1 LPESTSRNLRESGRR
16 QGFFRLEKE
25 NTLNVKFGSSQLQSM
40 ELKYC
45 ERCGNI
51 WLRQSGSARTQCAPC
66 TRAEAAILDGPVS
79 FLRLWTRLRAEVQA

>member
-1 LPESTSRNLRESGRR
+1 MQTKFETSQMGN
-16 QGFFRLEKE
+16 
-25 NTLNVKFGSSQLQSM
+25 M

-51 WLRQSGSARTQCAPC
+51 WLRRAGSQRTRCAPC
-66 TRAEAAILDGPVS
+66 ANAEASLLLDGPVS

>member
-1 LPESTSRNLRESGRR
+1 MDFESSPMRN
-16 QGFFRLEKE
+16 
-25 NTLNVKFGSSQLQSM
+25 M

-51 WLRQSGSARTQCAPC
+51 WLRRSGSLRTHCAPC
-66 TRAEAAILDGPVS
+66 AQAEASLRLDAPAS

>member
-1 LPESTSRNLRESGRR
+1 LPESTSRNLCETGRR
-16 QGFFRLEKE
+16 QGFSLGKRK
-25 NTLNVKFGSSQLQSM
+25 NTVNVEFGTSQNQNM

-51 WLRQSGSARTQCAPC
+51 WLRHTGSARTHCAPC